1 MRIDEL
7 PEEYRPLSM
16 WQYFLYQILFSI
28 PIIGFIFLIIIAFG
42 GGKNINLRNLA
53 RSYFCSLIII
63 IVLIVIVFFL
73 MQSAIALY

>member
-1 MRIDEL
+1 MRIEEL

-16 WQYFLYQILFSI
+16 WQYFLYQILFGI

-42 GGKNINLRNLA
+42 GGKNINRRNFA

>member
-42 GGKNINLRNLA
+42 GENINLRNFA

>member
-42 GGKNINLRNLA
+42 SGKNINLRNFA

-73 MQSAIALY
+73 MQSAIVLY

>member
-7 PEEYRPLSM
+7 PEEYKPLSM

-28 PIIGFIFLIIIAFG
+28 PIIGFIFLILIAFG
-42 GGKNINLRNLA
+42 VGKNINLRNFA

-63 IVLIVIVFFL
+63 IILIVIVFFL
-73 MQSAIALY
+73 MQSAIVLY

>member
-28 PIIGFIFLIIIAFG
+28 PIIGFIFLSIIAFG
-42 GGKNINLRNLA
+42 GGKNINLRNFA

-73 MQSAIALY
+73 MQSAVVLY

>member
-28 PIIGFIFLIIIAFG
+28 PIIGFIFLIIIVFG
-42 GGKNINLRNLA
+42 GGKNINLRNFA

>member
-1 MRIDEL
+1 MRIEEL

-42 GGKNINLRNLA
+42 VWKNINLRNFA
-53 RSYFCSLIII
+53 RSYFFSLIILI
-63 IVLIVIVFFL
+63 ILIVIVFFL
-73 MQSAIALY
+73 M

>member
-1 MRIDEL
+1 MRIEEL

-42 GGKNINLRNLA
+42 DGKNINLRNFA

-73 MQSAIALY
+73 MQSAIVLY